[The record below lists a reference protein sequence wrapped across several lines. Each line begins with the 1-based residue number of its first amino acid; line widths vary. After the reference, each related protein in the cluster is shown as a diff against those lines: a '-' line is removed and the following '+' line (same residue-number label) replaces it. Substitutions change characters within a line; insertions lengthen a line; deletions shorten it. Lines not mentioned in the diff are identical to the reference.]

1 MKKLTEQQT
10 IDRKARVVFSENVQ
24 RRLAEIEENPHWLM
38 LQTGDTTNRFY
49 PAIRGETNLSAG
61 FIARVAAVLR
71 CKVDELIPVTDIVPT
86 RMLNPPPP
94 SKKKLARNL
103 KNSA

>member
-1 MKKLTEQQT
+1 MTEQQL

-24 RRLAEIEENPHWLM
+24 RRLMELGENPHWLM

-61 FIARVAAVLR
+61 FIARVAAILR
-71 CKVDELIPVTDIVPT
+71 MKVDELIPVTEIVPK
-86 RMLNPPPP
+86 RMLTPPTP

-103 KNSA
+103 QKSA